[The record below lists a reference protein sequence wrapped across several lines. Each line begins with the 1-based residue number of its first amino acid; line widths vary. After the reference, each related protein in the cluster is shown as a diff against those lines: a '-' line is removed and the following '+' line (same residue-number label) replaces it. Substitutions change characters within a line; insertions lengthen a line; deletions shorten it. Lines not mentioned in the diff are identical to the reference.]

1 MDEPKSTHQLNPE
14 SPLSIMEL
22 WSPVVNG
29 ICCWLKSSRMI
40 RKPSPWMTKIIRDK
54 NANKKQ
60 STTLLE
66 KIFLILKFDVMLTSQ
81 TVLLTPILAYFS
93 KFDKDSGMWYNF
105 NDYVNL

>member
-1 MDEPKSTHQLNPE
+1 
-14 SPLSIMEL
+14 
-22 WSPVVNG
+22 
-29 ICCWLKSSRMI
+29 MI
-40 RKPSPWMTKIIRDK
+40 KKPSPWMTKIIRDK

-60 STTLLE
+60 RSPVSTTLLE

-105 NDYVNL
+105 KDYVNL